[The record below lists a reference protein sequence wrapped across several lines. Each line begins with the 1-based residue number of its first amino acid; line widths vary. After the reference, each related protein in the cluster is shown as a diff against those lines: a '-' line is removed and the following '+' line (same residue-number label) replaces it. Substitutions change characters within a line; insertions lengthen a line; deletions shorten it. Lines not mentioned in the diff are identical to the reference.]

1 MNYNPFK
8 TAITRNK
15 PSKPLEILLDKNLLH
30 GSILDYGCGKGFD
43 STYLKTQNYEIYSYD
58 KYNEEFHDDSLLD
71 RKYDCVM
78 CNYVFNVIA
87 DLQEHEETLNKLKSL
102 SDNVFVSVRSDVKA
116 INENWKYDD
125 KSIGYWTPKNTFQ
138 RFYTNE
144 NKMIDKLFGEVEY
157 IENNSS
163 FKLFRLK

>member
-1 MNYNPFK
+1 
-8 TAITRNK
+8 
-15 PSKPLEILLDKNLLH
+15 
-30 GSILDYGCGKGFD
+30 
-43 STYLKTQNYEIYSYD
+43 
-58 KYNEEFHDDSLLD
+58 
-71 RKYDCVM
+71 M

-87 DLQEHEETLNKLKSL
+87 NLQEHEETLNKLKSL
-102 SDNVFVSVRSDVKA
+102 SNNVFISVRSDVKA
-116 INENWKYDD
+116 INKNWEYDD

-144 NKMIDKLFGEVEY
+144 NKMVDRLFGEVEY